1 MIVGIGIDM
10 IEVDRVRTKI
20 QKEKGFREHIFS
32 DDEITYC
39 MEQPEPYQHFAAR
52 FAGKEAFLKAIGRG
66 LSFSLEVDKIE
77 ILPTENGKPEI
88 HLKGEY
94 ESLAE
99 EGAWKKIHVSLTHLA
114 SIASAVV
121 IIEK

>member
-20 QKEKGFREHIFS
+20 EKEKGFREHIFS
-32 DDEITYC
+32 PDEIAYC
-39 MEQPEPYQHFAAR
+39 SGQPDPYQHYAAR

-66 LSFSLEVDKIE
+66 LSYSLEVDKIE
-77 ILPTENGKPEI
+77 ILPKVDGKPVVL
-88 HLKGEY
+88 LKGEY
-94 ESLAE
+94 KSLAE
-99 EGAWKKIHVSLTHLA
+99 EGVWKNIHISLTHLA
-114 SIASAVV
+114 AVASAIV